1 MTHMERLRIAVATAH
16 STHGAQLRLHGSTG
30 ECVVVGT
37 HPAADIDPCKM
48 RQIVV
53 AGLSRRLSQQL
64 EQLTSIEFAG
74 TLEDLGG
81 GVFRVERSD
90 MECRTLATFLAPCK
104 LIELIAELPDV
115 DDTEVEATIRPDS
128 SLGVSVIE
136 LRAPRGQFGMLD
148 DVVARLAAR
157 CFAEEVVASVRT
169 AAEQTEPADVARRQM
184 RGER

>member
-1 MTHMERLRIAVATAH
+1 MERLRIAVATAH
-16 STHGAQLRLHGSTG
+16 STRGGQLRLHCSSG

-64 EQLTSIEFAG
+64 QQLTSIEFAG

-81 GVFRVERSD
+81 GVFRVERTD
-90 MECRTLATFLAPCK
+90 MECRTFATFLAPCR
-104 LIELIAELPDV
+104 LFELIAELPDV

-136 LRAPRGQFGMLD
+136 LRAPLGQFGMLD
-148 DVVARLAAR
+148 DVVARLAAS
-157 CFAEEVVASVRT
+157 CFAEEVVANART
-169 AAEQTEPADVARRQM
+169 DAERTQPADVVRRQP
-184 RGER
+184 GGSDD